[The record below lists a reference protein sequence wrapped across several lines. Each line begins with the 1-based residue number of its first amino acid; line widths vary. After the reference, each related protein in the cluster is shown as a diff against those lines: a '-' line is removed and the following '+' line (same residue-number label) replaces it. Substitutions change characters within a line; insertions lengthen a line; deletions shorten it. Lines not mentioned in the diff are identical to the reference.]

1 MSSPRRR
8 VFRLG
13 LGWWGGIAGLYLRFD
28 FGYGY
33 VCSGGARSSC
43 GLELWR
49 RYEPLSLLRKVIF
62 EVEKLLI

>member
-1 MSSPRRR
+1 MGLR
-8 VFRLG
+8 VG
-13 LGWWGGIAGLYLRFD
+13 LGVVGGIAGLYLRFD
-28 FGYGY
+28 FGYGD

-49 RYEPLSLLRKVIF
+49 RYEPFSLLRKVIF